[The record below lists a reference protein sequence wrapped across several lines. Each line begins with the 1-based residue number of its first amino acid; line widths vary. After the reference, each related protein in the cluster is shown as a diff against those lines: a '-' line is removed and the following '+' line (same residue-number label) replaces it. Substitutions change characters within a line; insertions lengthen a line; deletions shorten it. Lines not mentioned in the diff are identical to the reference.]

1 MGMVLGRISVLDIF
15 CEVGQG
21 RRELSG
27 LGMKS
32 GVIWTWMVILPVGGA
47 ADVVNGTI
55 GVRGIS
61 KAPSPSRLARL
72 MCVVHCLSFEEKHR
86 EHLSK
91 FEKRKLYDMDSQ

>member
-1 MGMVLGRISVLDIF
+1 MGMVLGRISVLDVF

-32 GVIWTWMVILPVGGA
+32 GVIWTWMVILSGA

-55 GVRGIS
+55 GVRGIFQML
-61 KAPSPSRLARL
+61 LAYHGQH
-72 MCVVHCLSFEEKHR
+72 V
-86 EHLSK
+86 
-91 FEKRKLYDMDSQ
+91 

>member
-1 MGMVLGRISVLDIF
+1 MHLSADISIEARQERSMGMVLGRISVSDVF

-32 GVIWTWMVILPVGGA
+32 GVIWTWMVILGGA

-55 GVRGIS
+55 GVVGFRWL
-61 KAPSPSRLARL
+61 LAYHGQH
-72 MCVVHCLSFEEKHR
+72 V
-86 EHLSK
+86 
-91 FEKRKLYDMDSQ
+91 